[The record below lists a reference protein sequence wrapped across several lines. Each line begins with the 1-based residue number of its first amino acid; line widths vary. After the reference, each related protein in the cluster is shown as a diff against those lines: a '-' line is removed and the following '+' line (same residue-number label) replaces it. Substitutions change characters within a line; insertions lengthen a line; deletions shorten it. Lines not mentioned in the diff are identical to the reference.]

1 MCSVMFCL
9 PVYVPSHVMCE
20 CGSTII
26 DVMLGSNNVFS
37 DVLSGSVS
45 VLSHVM
51 CGSGLI
57 DVMLG
62 SNA

>member
-1 MCSVMFCL
+1 MCLNCSATSVF
-9 PVYVPSHVMCE
+9 PSVVSCT
-20 CGSTII
+20 G
-26 DVMLGSNNVFS
+26 DVNVLS

-51 CGSGLI
+51 CGNGSVII

-62 SNA
+62 SKSQCSQ